1 VIPLQL
7 KTVTNFV
14 LRKGVALRIT
24 LSYRLDEND
33 VLSMSSEEQFSFGGG
48 ARFYTS
54 ELAVVGQREV
64 M

>member
-1 VIPLQL
+1 M
-7 KTVTNFV
+7 
-14 LRKGVALRIT
+14 LRKVVALRIT

-33 VLSMSSEEQFSFGGG
+33 VLVLSSEEQFSLGGG
-48 ARFYTS
+48 ARFCTS

>member
-1 VIPLQL
+1 L

-14 LRKGVALRIT
+14 LRKVVALRIT

-33 VLSMSSEEQFSFGGG
+33 VLVLSSEEQFSLGGG
-48 ARFYTS
+48 ARFCTS
-54 ELAVVGQREV
+54 ELIVVGQREV

>member
-1 VIPLQL
+1 MIPLQL